1 MQAYMLSATTVLSMG
16 ETQERCL
23 IQEWQEWRLNWGL
36 NNWWESRKMERIQN
50 KIRLLG
56 EKKKREREQMDSWQ
70 RKRMQKALKL
80 REGWGWGSKVLH
92 STGAHSMWI
101 SAKGQMPPRKVNS
114 QCSRAR
120 HLSYL
125 LVLTL
130 TLKRLFFVNPI
141 FTDGKGTLYDCHFY
155 PKSHSQKKL
164 PSKSLPH
171 LSIRLFW
178 GLRFR
183 PRNPIPLPY
192 ILMKS
197 VSPGLC
203 GE

>member
-1 MQAYMLSATTVLSMG
+1 MNFSQRTNASKKSQFTVQQG
-16 ETQERCL
+16 E
-23 IQEWQEWRLNWGL
+23 
-36 NNWWESRKMERIQN
+36 
-50 KIRLLG
+50 
-56 EKKKREREQMDSWQ
+56 
-70 RKRMQKALKL
+70 AL
-80 REGWGWGSKVLH
+80 V
-92 STGAHSMWI
+92 
-101 SAKGQMPPRKVNS
+101 
-114 QCSRAR
+114 
-120 HLSYL
+120 YL

-130 TLKRLFFVNPI
+130 TLKGLFFVNPI

-197 VSPGLC
+197 MSPGLC

>member
-23 IQEWQEWRLNWGL
+23 IQERQEWRLNWGL

-56 EKKKREREQMDSWQ
+56 KKKKKRRAQMDSWQ
-70 RKRMQKALKL
+70 RKHMQKALKL

-120 HLSYL
+120 HLSICWFSHWPWKDFFL
-125 LVLTL
+125 LIPFSQMGKGLCMIVTFTQSLIARRSCPQSL
-130 TLKRLFFVNPI
+130 YPI
-141 FTDGKGTLYDCHFY
+141 FPFDYSGA
-155 PKSHSQKKL
+155 
-164 PSKSLPH
+164 
-171 LSIRLFW
+171 W
-178 GLRFR
+178 GSD
-183 PRNPIPLPY
+183 PETPY
-192 ILMKS
+192 
-197 VSPGLC
+197 LC
-203 GE
+203 LIF